1 MESIKYYKTAKSA
14 GSSLRCGDATEAA
27 ADCATPPQ
35 PLRVHLAG
43 AYQHRQPLAYGPVLQ
58 AVSKEVILCE
68 TADSADLVVLAHTKD
83 LGQMGPKL
91 RKWLRNDQRL
101 ALLSEEP
108 FWDTIWGADPLSRQQ
123 IHATPHG
130 PLAIS
135 VLNHATS
142 TVFDFDR
149 IPYLILTDP
158 RFQAHYAHRFRRNAQ
173 LGAADWQRH
182 FASQTK
188 IVFMAERRRKAIY
201 DIDVPKADIFG
212 LAAWRTRLAEL
223 CTDPRVS
230 RCGKGWPGHQQNR
243 QALPY
248 WHADKLSVLDGRC
261 LILSALEN
269 THQSSYI
276 SEKIFDAFAVGA
288 VPLYMAGP
296 AHRIH
301 DLLPDRG
308 WLNLYGL
315 SEKAAARRLQ
325 AFYPD
330 EAFLVGY
337 AESQRRLAEMFCN
350 PAVAR
355 TELRLLAERLTAE
368 LRQVMDAAV
377 LLRNS

>member
-1 MESIKYYKTAKSA
+1 M
-14 GSSLRCGDATEAA
+14 RWNRHTEVQ
-27 ADCATPPQ
+27 T
-35 PLRVHLAG
+35 LRVHLVG
-43 AYQHRQPLAYGPVLQ
+43 AYQQRQPFAYSP
-58 AVSKEVILCE
+58 ILKAANENIALCATLDE
-68 TADSADLVVLAHTKD
+68 ANIIVLAHTKD
-83 LGQMGPKL
+83 LVQIGPQL
-91 RKWLRNDQRL
+91 RACLREDQRL
-101 ALLSEEP
+101 VLLSEEP
-108 FWDTIWGADPLSRQQ
+108 FWDTVWAADPVSRQQ
-123 IHATPHG
+123 VHVTPEG

-142 TVFDFDR
+142 TVFDFKR

-173 LGAADWQRH
+173 MEAADWQRH

-188 IVFMAERRRKAIY
+188 ITFMAERRRKASY
-201 DIDVPKADIFG
+201 DIAVPEANILG

-248 WHADKLSVLDGRC
+248 WHADKLKMLDGRC

-269 THQSSYI
+269 THQPSYI

-296 AHRIH
+296 THRIH
-301 DLLPDRG
+301 DLLPDGG

-315 SEKAAARRLQ
+315 SEDAAARLLQ
-325 AFYPD
+325 AFRPN
-330 EAFLVGY
+330 EAFLAGY
-337 AESQRRLAEMFCN
+337 AASQRRLAEMFCD
-350 PAVAR
+350 PVVAR
-355 TELRLLAERLTAE
+355 TELRLLADRLTAE
-368 LRQVMDAAV
+368 LRQVIDAAIPPRSV
-377 LLRNS
+377 